1 VGVASGDIDIGV
13 TGLTGGFYSLAG
25 QGALRIVAGYARE
38 VPSFNFNAYVVSN
51 RAYAAGLRSY
61 KDFPGHSFAISQIG
75 SPPHYALALL
85 AEKYGFDLKSM
96 RLLPLQSISNIAAA
110 LVGGQADTAS
120 LLGAPAIPIIG
131 RDEVKLLG
139 WTGDETPWQLGAVFV
154 ATKTANDRHAML
166 EHALGAFRK
175 GVRDYHDAFTGPGET
190 RQDGPT
196 APAVLAVI
204 SKYTG
209 LSVEQ
214 SRLGVVNIDPEARL
228 DRRDVLR
235 QVAWYQS
242 QNLVKGAVD
251 PAALIDARY
260 VVALPER

>member
-1 VGVASGDIDIGV
+1 MASQKVALV
-13 TGLTGGFYSLAG
+13 TGAGTGVGRAVTLALMREGYAVVLTGRRTEMLEAVAKEGAQTPGKALPVQTDVANPESIKAAFARTRQEFGRLDLLFNNAG
-25 QGALRIVAGYARE
+25 
-38 VPSFNFNAYVVSN
+38 
-51 RAYAAGLRSY
+51 
-61 KDFPGHSFAISQIG
+61 
-75 SPPHYALALL
+75 
-85 AEKYGFDLKSM
+85 M
-96 RLLPLQSISNIAAA
+96 
-110 LVGGQADTAS
+110 
-120 LLGAPAIPIIG
+120 GAPAIPIIG

-154 ATKTANDRHAML
+154 ATKTANERHAML
-166 EHALGAFRK
+166 EHALAAFRK

-190 RQDGPT
+190 RADGPT

-204 SKYTG
+204 AKYTG

-214 SRLGVVNIDPEARL
+214 SKLGVVNIDPEARL

-235 QVAWYQS
+235 QVAWYQL

-260 VVALPER
+260 AVALPEH